1 MKASI
6 EINKNENQNDD
17 LIFRTTGKLMN
28 GIATANS
35 QYYIRIKRSDLDF
48 IDNKEC
54 YALYKQNEKNGDFVL
69 DGTFNP
75 IILLE
80 STIDKEKEKNFFE
93 TMCTYNEDVYGLRF
107 CFADGKLEGEEAK
120 NASLDNSSLV
130 WLELKIDNT
139 GDKFLAR
146 YNPLNKVWERTNI
159 SFALKDLFGGNDI
172 EQSGRNSIWE
182 MYPKKKYGDGKFL
195 TTFATQDCIDIKTN
209 NDPNNPLE
217 EMKEI
222 VESDTGLSIDYGNMK
237 IYTCMQFE
245 PNGEFYLDRG
255 PKDITAKRAFKT
267 GLGTINN
274 HNKKMEDVLALRF
287 YVTPERLNINV
298 GQKFDETKI
307 LNPVQCSIF
316 EIRRDANNNMVMWH
330 FDRNNNNWLPVDATV
345 VHKVEYEQNVGNY
358 GIVKTKYKDTH
369 KYKCKLNLNS
379 YSVESL
385 WEYGRENKFQDEN
398 IFNSNIEIPIA
409 VQVKRF
415 YKYTKLNK
423 SKIIFS
429 VFVGCL
435 SAIWI
440 GLFSVPSAIV
450 LFLILF
456 VIDKFAKCPSVEKWF
471 KNKKKASNLP
481 PILSQQLQRIQ
492 RNEVQGDVVNGLNGR
507 GQFAIDDLILFLELV
522 QALQQRQ
529 PEQEPEQQGIVSYDD
544 DIDDIDFDNIDIDKN
559 NIILERFEND
569 M

>member
-1 MKASI
+1 MTVNFFGDKINFIKQWGVFVVKASI
-6 EINKNENQNDD
+6 EINKNKNQDCD
-17 LIFRTTGKLMN
+17 LIFSKKGKLID
-28 GIATANS
+28 GSATANS

-48 IDNKEC
+48 IDNKKC

-69 DGTFNP
+69 DGTFDP

-93 TMCTYNEDVYGLRF
+93 TMCAYNEDVYGLRF

-139 GDKFLAR
+139 GDKFLAQ

-172 EQSGRNSIWE
+172 KQSGRNSVWE
-182 MYPKKKYGDGKFL
+182 MYPKKKYGDGRFL

-209 NDPNNPLE
+209 NDPDNPLE

-222 VESDTGLSIDYGNMK
+222 VENDTGLSIDYGNMK

-245 PNGEFYLDRG
+245 PNGEFYLDWG
-255 PKDITAKRAFKT
+255 PEDITAKKAFKT

-287 YVTPERLNINV
+287 YVTPERLDIHV
-298 GQKFDETKI
+298 GQKFDEAAI
-307 LNPVQCSIF
+307 LNPARCSVF
-316 EIRRDANNNMVMWH
+316 EIRRDVNNNMVMWH
-330 FDRNNNNWLPVDATV
+330 FDRNNNNWIPVDATII
-345 VHKVEYEQNVGNY
+345 HKVEYEQSFQLVDIGF
-358 GIVKTKYKDTH
+358 GRLRIPEQKHKDIH
-369 KYKCKLNLNS
+369 EYKCKLNLNS
-379 YSVESL
+379 YSVKSL
-385 WEYGRENKFQDEN
+385 WKYGRENKFQDEN

-415 YKYTKLNK
+415 YKYIKRNK

-440 GLFSVPSAIV
+440 GWFAVLATIV

-471 KNKKKASNLP
+471 KKKKRANDVP
-481 PILSQQLQRIQ
+481 PRLVQQNRV
-492 RNEVQGDVVNGLNGR
+492 RENFRREAPVPNNVNDVRVL
-507 GQFAIDDLILFLELV
+507 LILI
-522 QALQQRQ
+522 QIIA
-529 PEQEPEQQGIVSYDD
+529 EQEIRRQN
-544 DIDDIDFDNIDIDKN
+544 NIDNPNMIGIN
-559 NIILERFEND
+559 NMQLF
-569 M
+569 